1 MRKNQTQVQLLNELM
16 IFTRIFVDMYPGKRL
31 SLVRI
36 STSLSQN
43 EHETVTKLV
52 VDLEEHGVSVQGA
65 LYSYNPYERNFEI
78 LDQLSTEL
86 GNKLNYIPSDF

>member
-16 IFTRIFVDMYPGKRL
+16 TFTRIFVDMYPGKRL

-36 STSLSQN
+36 STNLSQN

-52 VDLEEHGVSVQGA
+52 VDLEGHGVSVQGV
-65 LYSYNPYERNFEI
+65 LHSYNSYERNFEI
-78 LDQLSTEL
+78 LDRLNAEL
-86 GNKLNYIPSDF
+86 MRKINYIPSDF